1 MSQAPDKL
9 IPLAKPT
16 GITLDE
22 HVGNLITQAELL
34 FECRSFVMDKYR
46 KFTGEDFASA
56 VRDSA
61 WWHDA
66 GKKHPHW
73 QTPCQLDY
81 VKYQTFSDRE
91 KKKKKNFATNLQ
103 KVPIRHELASL
114 EFIHRKNVNVSLPA
128 RVAVAAHHGKLSQRE
143 KNKKRWLDERYPEF
157 RKFWEEFT
165 NLSGEVRRM
174 GFEAAVKQRYRFAGV
189 RAWLQIV
196 DHRAS
201 AFEQEEELPRL
212 HKFEYNF
219 PKHWKKN
226 SVQEKIEEL
235 WDEPFVILR
244 APTGAGKTD
253 AALLWA
259 QHQIEQQRAD
269 RVIFAMPT
277 RFTANALSI
286 SKAEDLSAIGLYHSS
301 AWYKR
306 REGKTR
312 LSDEINK
319 LIDKEQ
325 ELARKLEMP
334 CVVTTIDHLCLCLT
348 GTREDHHSIF
358 FGLANSCV
366 VIDEAD
372 FYDEFTQANIV
383 LLLRVLKLL
392 EVPVLLMSA
401 TVPESARAIY
411 QKSGFNVSP
420 IFEDKT
426 DYEKPRCKIVKY
438 GAAEKPEDVAA
449 LLRRALEGEPLIIY
463 ANTVERAQ
471 SYYRW
476 FQSNVWDGFLSLN
489 DVVLYHSRFIEP
501 HKLKKEEKLAELL
514 GKNAW
519 KENRA
524 RGVAILTQIGEISV
538 NISADLMVSDL
549 CPLDRL
555 AQRAGRLSRFKER
568 GDGKEDVIGELFV
581 VEPQKFSKKSGA
593 VEFYPAPYGEYKN
606 GWQPSEFLLQSRELL
621 SDDKY
626 SAKTFVD
633 LVNRLYP
640 TVPEIKVHARENQ
653 RKLNDLILNNWLILP
668 AEDVK
673 EDQEETL
680 HWRCRDIPPQSTIYV
695 EEEGSNFDGGSEAL
709 PTNKTELR
717 QWEIRRGINIYAYEF
732 HQARENGLLELRK
745 WSFGY
750 EKEIEVEKFVVRPGF
765 YNENL
770 GLNWEGIGDNDW

>member
-1 MSQAPDKL
+1 MSQATDKL

-22 HVGNLITQAELL
+22 HVGNLISQAELL
-34 FECRSFVMDKYR
+34 FARRPFVLDKYR

-61 WWHDA
+61 QWHDA

-73 QTPCQLDY
+73 QDYCQKDFEEFQRLSES
-81 VKYQTFSDRE
+81 Q
-91 KKKKKNFATNLQ
+91 KKKFRGKNLQ
-103 KVPIRHELASL
+103 RVPIRHELASL
-114 EFIHRKNVNVSLPA
+114 EFIRCKNANVSLPA
-128 RVAVAAHHGKLSQRE
+128 RVAIAAHHSKLSRRE
-143 KNKKRWLDERYPEF
+143 KHRKRWLDKSYPEF
-157 RKFWEEFT
+157 EKFWKEFT
-165 NLSGEVRRM
+165 NLDADVRRAN
-174 GFEAAVKQRYRFAGV
+174 FSEVIKQRYRFAGV
-189 RAWLQIV
+189 RSWLQLI

-201 AFEQEEELPRL
+201 AFEQEEELPDFF
-212 HKFEYNF
+212 KFSYRF
-219 PKHWKKN
+219 PYEKKRG
-226 SVQEKIEEL
+226 VQKVIEEL
-235 WDEPFVILR
+235 WNEPFAILR

-259 QHQIEQQRAD
+259 QHQVEQNRAD

-286 SKAEDLSAIGLYHSS
+286 SKAEDLSAVGLYHSS

-306 REGKTR
+306 REGKMD
-312 LSDEINK
+312 LSDGINK

-348 GTREDHHSIF
+348 GTREDHHAIF

-426 DYEKPRCKIVKY
+426 DYEKTRCQIVKY
-438 GAAEKPEDVAA
+438 GKAEKPEVVAD
-449 LLRRALEGEPLIIY
+449 LLRRALNGEPLIIY

-471 SYYRW
+471 AYYRW
-476 FQSNVWDGFLSLN
+476 FQNNIWNSVVSLD

-501 HKLKKEEKLAELL
+501 HKLKKEQKLTKLL
-514 GKNAW
+514 GKDVW
-519 KENRA
+519 KEDRA
-524 RGVAILTQIGEISV
+524 RGIAILTQIGEISV

-568 GDGKEDVIGELFV
+568 GDGKEDVIGELFI

-606 GWQPSEFLLQSRELL
+606 GWQPSEFLLRSRELL

-626 SAKTFVD
+626 SAKTFID

-680 HWRCRDIPPQSTIYV
+680 HWHCRDIPPQSTIYV
-695 EEEGSNFDGGSEAL
+695 EEEESNFDGGLEAL
-709 PTNKTELR
+709 PINKTELR
-717 QWEIRRGINIYAYEF
+717 RWEIRHGINIYAYEF
-732 HQARENGLLELRK
+732 HQARENGLLESRK

-750 EKEIEVEKFVVRPGF
+750 EKEIEVEKFLVRRGF

-770 GLNWEGIGDNDW
+770 GLNWEGIGDD

>member
-34 FECRSFVMDKYR
+34 FERRSFVVGKYR

-61 WWHDA
+61 QWHDA

-73 QTPCQLDY
+73 QDCCQKDFEEFRQLSES
-81 VKYQTFSDRE
+81 Q
-91 KKKKKNFATNLQ
+91 KKRFRGKHLQ

-114 EFIHRKNVNVSLPA
+114 EFIRCKNANVSLTA
-128 RVAVAAHHGKLSQRE
+128 RVAIASHHSKLSRRE
-143 KNKKRWLDERYPEF
+143 KHKRRWVDKNYPEF
-157 RKFWEEFT
+157 EKFWKEFT
-165 NLSGEVRRM
+165 NLDADVRRTN
-174 GFEAAVKQRYRFAGV
+174 FCEVVKQRYRFAGV
-189 RAWLQIV
+189 RSWLQLI

-201 AFEQEEELPRL
+201 AFEQKEELPSFF
-212 HKFEYNF
+212 KFDYKF
-219 PKHWKKN
+219 PYDEKRG
-226 SVQEKIEEL
+226 VQEVIEEL
-235 WDEPFVILR
+235 WDEPFAILR

-286 SKAEDLSAIGLYHSS
+286 SKAEDLSAVGLYHSS

-306 REGKTR
+306 REGKAG
-312 LSDEINK
+312 LSVEINK

-334 CVVTTIDHLCLCLT
+334 CVVTTVDHLCLCLT
-348 GTREDHHSIF
+348 GTREDHHAIF

-411 QKSGFNVSP
+411 KKSGFNVSP
-420 IFEDKT
+420 VFEDKT
-426 DYEKPRCKIVKY
+426 DYENPRCQIVKY
-438 GAAEKPEDVAA
+438 GAAEKPEDVAE
-449 LLRRALEGEPLIIY
+449 LLQRALEGEPLIIY

-471 SYYRW
+471 AYYRW
-476 FQSNVWDGFLSLN
+476 FKDRVRESDCKLRAK
-489 DVVLYHSRFIEP
+489 DVVLYHSRFTEP
-501 HKLKKEEKLAELL
+501 HKLKKESKLLRKL
-514 GKNAW
+514 GKKSWRRNW
-519 KENRA
+519 QH
-524 RGVAILTQIGEISV
+524 GVAILTQIGEISV
-538 NISADLMVSDL
+538 NISADLMISDL

-568 GDGKEDVIGELFV
+568 GDGKENVIGELFV

-606 GWQPSEFLLQSRELL
+606 GWQPSKFLLQSRELL

-640 TVPEIKVHARENQ
+640 NVPEIKVHARENQ
-653 RKLNDLILNNWLILP
+653 KKLNDLILNNWLILP

-680 HWRCRDIPPQSTIYV
+680 HWRCRDIPPQSTIYI
-695 EEEGSNFDGGSEAL
+695 EEEASNIFDGKSEAL

-732 HQARENGLLELRK
+732 HQAIENGLLESRK
-745 WSFGY
+745 FSFGY
-750 EKEIEVEKFVVRPGF
+750 EKEIEIEKFVVRRGF

-770 GLNWEGIGDNDW
+770 GLNWEGVSNED